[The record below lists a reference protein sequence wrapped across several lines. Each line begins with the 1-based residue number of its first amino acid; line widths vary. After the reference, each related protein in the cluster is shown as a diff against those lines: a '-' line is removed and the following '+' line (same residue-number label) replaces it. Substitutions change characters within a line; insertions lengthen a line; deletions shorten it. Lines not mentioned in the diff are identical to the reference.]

1 MVVVFPNNAD
11 LATNF
16 ERKKAV
22 RPKLMYRS
30 VSIIVLEISISI

>member
-11 LATNF
+11 LATKF

-22 RPKLMYRS
+22 GHELMYRS
-30 VSIIVLEISISI
+30 VSIFF